1 MFSGDTVLAVGAD
14 ERLEAVLDELGTTH
28 DWRIRRAPAD
38 VQVEN
43 AIDAAVSCVLAP
55 ASVLWTAE
63 SGLVDAVRNGR
74 SGTPVVGLHETGA
87 EAERALDAGA
97 DAVVRI
103 DGDPTSVVREANAV
117 INRLVDAGNRS
128 DPAGDSDV
136 GISED
141 SSTPADGELSGDAE
155 ASAEAGLSTGVD
167 PDVDELLLEAADH
180 LSDMLYVIDFEG
192 SMLAW
197 NETLTRVTGYDDET
211 VAEMAPVEFVV
222 EEDRDEIRA
231 AIEQVLLEGETIET
245 GRILTADGDRI
256 PHEFT
261 GKLLE
266 VDGEPVALAG
276 IGRDITERRRRER
289 DLERQAERLTEL
301 NHVNRVIRD
310 VNEAL
315 VRAETREEIER
326 AVCEHLASAEP
337 YRFAWIGDVDPTTDG
352 VEPKA
357 AAGEGADYLD
367 VRPTADG
374 QGDCVTAETAVAEDE
389 VIVAQCIAGDPDYAA
404 WRDAAIE
411 RGFESAA
418 AIPLSYRGRSYGAL
432 CVYAP
437 RPEAFDE
444 TERTVLGELGET
456 IAYAISVA
464 ERRRALLSDTVVELD
479 LAFPEPGPFVVAA
492 SEATDGEVSLQGVV
506 ESGDSLAAFLRADA
520 SDLDALRRHAA
531 EVDADLTVV
540 TEGDEE
546 CVLRIVPEQR
556 SVAEIVADRGGVLL
570 SATGAAGSGEATVEL
585 PGTID
590 VRSILDRIRSVYPAT
605 QLRAKEERARTGAPG
620 AQLRTGLEQS
630 LTERQQEV
638 LESAYHAGFFEWPR
652 TASAKEI
659 AATLDISPPTFHEH
673 LRRVEAKLVRTYL
686 DAQYSTS

>member
-1 MFSGDTVLAVGAD
+1 MVSGTTVLAVGTD
-14 ERLEAVLDELGTTH
+14 ERLEAVLDELAATH

-38 VQVEN
+38 AGVEN
-43 AIDAAVSCVLAP
+43 EIDAAISCLLVTASSLSP
-55 ASVLWTAE
+55 ADCGV
-63 SGLVDAVRNGR
+63 VDAARTERPGM
-74 SGTPVVGLHETGA
+74 PVVGLHETGA

-103 DGDPTSVVREANAV
+103 DGDPSSVAREANAV
-117 INRLVDAGNRS
+117 IDRQVDAESRPV
-128 DPAGDSDV
+128 PAGDPAAEGSADV
-136 GISED
+136 G
-141 SSTPADGELSGDAE
+141 TPTGDEPRDGAE
-155 ASAEAGLSTGVD
+155 GSAGAGLAASVD
-167 PDVDELLLEAADH
+167 LDVDDLLLEAADH

-197 NETLTRVTGYDDET
+197 NETLTEVTGYDDDA

-222 EEDRDEIRA
+222 EEDRDGIRA
-231 AIEQVLLEGETIET
+231 AIEQVLQTGEVKEA

-256 PHEFT
+256 PYEFT

-276 IGRDITERRRRER
+276 IGRDVTERRRRER
-289 DLERQAERLTEL
+289 GLERQAERLTEL

-367 VRPTADG
+367 VRPTDAGD
-374 QGDCVTAETAVAEDE
+374 GDCVTAGTAVTEDE
-389 VIVAQCIAGDPDYAA
+389 VIVAQRIADEPDYAA

-506 ESGDSLAAFLRADA
+506 ENGDSLAAFLRAEA

-531 EVDADLTVV
+531 EADADLTVV

-546 CVLRIVPEQR
+546 CVVRVVPEQR
-556 SVAEIVADRGGVLL
+556 TVAEIVADRGGVLL
-570 SATGAAGSGEATVEL
+570 SATAADGTGEATVEL
-585 PGTID
+585 PGAVD
-590 VRSILDRIRSVYPAT
+590 VRSILERIRSVYPAT
-605 QLRAKEERARTGAPG
+605 QLRAKAEQARTGPPD

-630 LTERQQEV
+630 LTDRQQEV

-652 TASAKEI
+652 TASAKEV

-686 DAQYSTS
+686 DAQHSTS

>member
-1 MFSGDTVLAVGAD
+1 MVSGNTVLAVGAD
-14 ERLEAVLDELGTTH
+14 ERLEAVLDELATTH
-28 DWRIRRAPAD
+28 EWRIRRNPVDAQLED
-38 VQVEN
+38 
-43 AIDAAVSCVLAP
+43 AIDGAISCLLAP
-55 ASVLWTAE
+55 ASVLATPE
-63 SGLVDAVRNGR
+63 GRLIDAG
-74 SGTPVVGLHETGA
+74 SDEPPETPVVGFHETGA
-87 EAERALDAGA
+87 EAESALDAGA

-103 DGDPTSVVREANAV
+103 DGDSAAVAREANAV
-117 INRLVDAGNRS
+117 IERLVDTASRS
-128 DPAGDSDV
+128 EPAGKS
-136 GISED
+136 
-141 SSTPADGELSGDAE
+141 PAEG
-155 ASAEAGLSTGVD
+155 SAGVD
-167 PDVDELLLEAADH
+167 LDVDDLLLEAADH

-197 NETLTRVTGYDDET
+197 NETLTRVTGYDDDA

-231 AIEQVLLEGETIET
+231 AIEQVLRAGEVKET

-256 PHEFT
+256 PYEFT

-276 IGRDITERRRRER
+276 IGRDVTERRRRER
-289 DLERQAERLTEL
+289 GLERQAERLREL
-301 NHVNRVIRD
+301 NHVNQVIRD

-337 YRFAWIGDVDPTTDG
+337 YRFAWIGDVDPTTAG

-367 VRPTADG
+367 VRPTDAGNSD
-374 QGDCVTAETAVAEDE
+374 DVTAGTAVAEDE
-389 VIVAQCIAGDPDYAA
+389 VIVAQRIADDPDYAA

-437 RPEAFDE
+437 RPEAFAE

-531 EVDADLTVV
+531 EVGADLTVV
-540 TEGDEE
+540 TEGGEE
-546 CVLRIVPEQR
+546 CVVRVVPER
-556 SVAEIVADRGGVLL
+556 RTVAEIVADRGGVLVG
-570 SATGAAGSGEATVEL
+570 ATGTDGSGEATVEL
-585 PGTID
+585 PGAVD

-605 QLRAKEERARTGAPG
+605 QLRAKAERARTGPPD

-630 LTERQQEV
+630 LTDRQQEV